1 MSVQHVLFWLLLFD
15 IFQSARF
22 KMSQKK
28 RIIALFSNPID
39 KKYSRDVFDAFQ
51 NTYSTFFVTG

>member
-1 MSVQHVLFWLLLFD
+1 
-15 IFQSARF
+15 
-22 KMSQKK
+22 MSQKK

-39 KKYSRDVFDAFQ
+39 KKYSGDVFDAFQ